1 MNRSIAIPTRRASGR
16 VQGRLATPRVLT
28 IGLVALLA
36 VAVIASVGI
45 GAVGISPAQVV
56 AILLRQ
62 LGLDL
67 GGQLRVWINRG
78 CCWGFGCRVCC
89 WGCLLAA
96 RLVARVAAN
105 ARAVPQSPCRPRLD
119 WGQQW
124 GRAGGGALSFVL
136 GHAIFPTLLDQFGMY
151 AIPIAAF
158 VGGLLATVVVYQ
170 ISARGGVRSVGSM
183 LLAGIAVNALAGAAI
198 GLCTYVATDA
208 QLRNLTFWSL
218 GSLAGGTWQTLAAV
232 APPVLLA
239 LLLLPRFARQLNML
253 ALGEGEAAHLG
264 VSINLLKW
272 RVTGLCALAVGAAVS
287 MAGLI
292 GFIPLIA
299 PHLVRL
305 TIGPDH
311 RHLIPCS
318 TLLGAGLLVAA
329 DLCSRTVVAPAE
341 LPIGIITAI
350 VGAPF
355 FLWLLMREQRLIQ

>member
-45 GAVGISPAQVV
+45 GAVGISPAQVI

-62 LGLDL
+62 LGIDL
-67 GGQLRVWINRG
+67 GVNFGVDQSGVLLGVRLPRV
-78 CCWGFGCRVCC
+78 
-89 WGCLLAA
+89 LLGV
-96 RLVARVAAN
+96 LVGSA
-105 ARAVPQSPCRPRLD
+105 L
-119 WGQQW
+119 
-124 GRAGGGALSFVL
+124 GGAGAAMQGLFRNPLADPGLIGVSSGAALGAVLCIVL

-151 AIPIAAF
+151 ALPIAAF

-170 ISARGGVRSVGSM
+170 ISARGGIRSVGSM